1 MNLFKLFTL
10 MVLLSVF
17 AACGNDD
24 DDCAQADW
32 VGTYSGTIVCTEDG
46 VEEDPEDV
54 TVTITASGTDQLVFE
69 YDTPSTGLETDPLDI
84 SGCDVNFS
92 ASEQGITLTVS
103 ADLDGDNLK
112 FTDVFSGNGFS
123 STCVIDATRN

>member
-1 MNLFKLFTL
+1 MNLFKFFTL
-10 MVLLSVF
+10 VVMLFVF
-17 AACGNDD
+17 QACGDD
-24 DDCAQADW
+24 DDCVQADW

-54 TVTITASGTDQLVFE
+54 VITVTAAGTDQLIFN
-69 YDTPSTGLETDPLDI
+69 YDTTNTGLETDPLDVD
-84 SGCDVNFS
+84 GCDVNFS

-103 ADLDGDNLK
+103 ADLDGDNLS

-123 STCVIDATRN
+123 STCVITATRN